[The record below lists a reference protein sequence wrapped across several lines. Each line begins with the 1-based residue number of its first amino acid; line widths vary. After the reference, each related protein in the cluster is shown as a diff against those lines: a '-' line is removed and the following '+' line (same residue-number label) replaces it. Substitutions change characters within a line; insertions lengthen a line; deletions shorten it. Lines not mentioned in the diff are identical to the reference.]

1 MLTLALSVALVRPLR
16 GALRK
21 RLTFRCLS
29 FLVLSDIRGSGR
41 TYRSRRVNEDPDFG
55 GCTVGGIKAIDLPT
69 YIW

>member
-21 RLTFRCLS
+21 RLTFHCLG
-29 FLVLSDIRGSGR
+29 FLVLSDLRGSGR
-41 TYRSRRVNEDPDFG
+41 TYRPRRMNEDPDFRE
-55 GCTVGGIKAIDLPT
+55 CTVGGIKAIDRPT